1 MTGSAAGKE
10 SMRPSA
16 LRMTPLTAAL
26 VLALAPLPVVPAQG
40 GMDAGAHR
48 ERIQAGRSGSAAG
61 IEAESDVV
69 HANDLI
75 GRSVIGA
82 DGEVLGRI
90 SNFLL
95 SLSGG
100 IEHLIVASGGFL
112 GLGGREVAIP
122 WSEAEADFGT
132 GDVRVTLTRG
142 DFDKAPEYGRTGS
155 VDAGRDAGG
164 R

>member
-1 MTGSAAGKE
+1 MTGNAAGKE

-26 VLALAPLPVVPAQG
+26 ALALAPPLVISAQG

-48 ERIQAGRSGSAAG
+48 ERIQAGRDGSADG
-61 IEAESDVV
+61 IGAESGIVS
-69 HANDLI
+69 ANDLI

-122 WSEAEADFGT
+122 WSEAEADFDT
-132 GDVRVTLTRG
+132 GHVRVTLTRG
-142 DFDKAPEYGRTGS
+142 DFDEAPDYGQAGS
-155 VDAGRDAGG
+155 IDAGRDAGG